1 MAQSK
6 NKSSATHRILK
17 IAVILFMLAF
27 FVNIGL
33 SENLPIWG
41 YAIMGATFVGIAIT
55 IVFINYTDFQRYGF
69 LPVILISLFEIGKHL
84 SSPKPAENLESIYY
98 VVIILIS
105 LYFIIRVKKKKYHS
119 HSR

>member
-1 MAQSK
+1 MAHSK

-27 FVNIGL
+27 FIDIGL
-33 SENLPIWG
+33 TEMMPLWG
-41 YAIMGATFVGIAIT
+41 YVIMGATFVGIAIT
-55 IVFINYTDFQRYGF
+55 VIFVNYTDFQRYGF
-69 LPVILISLFEIGKHL
+69 LPVILISLFEVGKHL
-84 SSPKPAENLESIYY
+84 SSTKPTENIESLYY
-98 VVIILIS
+98 IVLILIS

>member
-1 MAQSK
+1 MAHSK

-33 SENLPIWG
+33 TESIPIWG
-41 YAIMGATFVGIAIT
+41 FVIIGASFVGIAIT
-55 IVFINYTDFQRYGF
+55 VIFVNYTDFQRYGF
-69 LPVILISLFEIGKHL
+69 LPVILISIYEIGKHL
-84 SSPKPAENLESIYY
+84 SSAKPTENIESLYY
-98 VVIILIS
+98 FVLILIS
-105 LYFIIRVKKKKYHS
+105 IYFIIRVKKKKYHS